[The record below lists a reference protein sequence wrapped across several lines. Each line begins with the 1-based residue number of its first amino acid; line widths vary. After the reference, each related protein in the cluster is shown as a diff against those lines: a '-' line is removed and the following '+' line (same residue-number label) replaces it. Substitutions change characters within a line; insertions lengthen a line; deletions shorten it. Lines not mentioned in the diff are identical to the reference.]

1 MKANLY
7 LFLNIWLPISGGVIS
22 VLGGCCEWMF
32 KCVKN
37 GGIEIIEYS
46 SKFDAF

>member
-7 LFLNIWLPISGGVIS
+7 LFLNIWLSIIGGIGS

-32 KCVKN
+32 RRVKN

-46 SKFDAF
+46 FKFDAF